1 MTITQRIEE
10 IDNNLYEMIDECS
23 QIPEDEKDAIK
34 NKMDEVIDLLDR
46 ALNKYGDDSED
57 FSENDE
63 NND

>member
-1 MTITQRIEE
+1 MTITQCIEE

>member
-1 MTITQRIEE
+1 
-10 IDNNLYEMIDECS
+10 MIDECT
-23 QIPEDEKDAIK
+23 QIPEDERDAIK

-63 NND
+63 YND